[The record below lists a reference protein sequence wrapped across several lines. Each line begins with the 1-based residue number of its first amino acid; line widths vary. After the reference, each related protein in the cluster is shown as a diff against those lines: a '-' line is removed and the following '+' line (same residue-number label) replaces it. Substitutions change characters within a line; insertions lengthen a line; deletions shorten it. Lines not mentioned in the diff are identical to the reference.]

1 MGELMN
7 KYIPKIYK
15 KSILDIDYNILKE
28 KDIKCIM
35 FDLDNTLLEVHKIT
49 PKKDFCHLVKKL
61 KKDFKIIVI
70 SNNSS
75 SKRVSLVAKELD
87 VDYIKFA
94 MKPFSRGFRKVHK
107 RYNFNKCEMCL
118 IGDQIMTDIMG
129 GNKYGIYTILVD
141 PLSDKELK
149 VTGINR
155 FFERR
160 VLKKLAKKNLFK
172 RGEYYG

>member
-1 MGELMN
+1 MN

-15 KSILDIDYNILKE
+15 KSILDINYNALKE
-28 KDIKCIM
+28 KGIKCIL
-35 FDLDNTLLEVHKIT
+35 FDLDNTLLEVYKAS
-49 PKKDFCHLVKKL
+49 PKKEFCYLIKKL
-61 KKDFKIIVI
+61 KKLFRIIVI

-75 SKRVSLVAKELD
+75 SKRVSKVAIELG

-94 MKPFSRGFRKVHK
+94 MKPFSRGFRKVRK
-107 RYNFNKCEMCL
+107 KYKYEKSEMCL
-118 IGDQIMTDIMG
+118 IGDQLMTDIMG

-141 PLSDKELK
+141 PLAEKELK

-160 VLKKLAKKNLFK
+160 ALKKLAKNNLFK